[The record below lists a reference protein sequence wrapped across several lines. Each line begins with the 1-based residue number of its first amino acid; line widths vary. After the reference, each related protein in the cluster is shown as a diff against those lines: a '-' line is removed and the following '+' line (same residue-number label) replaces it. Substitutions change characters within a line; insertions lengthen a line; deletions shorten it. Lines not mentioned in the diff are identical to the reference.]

1 MTDNDK
7 NATSDKQDVQADSRE
22 LTQEELAARYL
33 EQQRRMRCP
42 SCGEQEE
49 YF

>member
-1 MTDNDK
+1 MNDEQPK
-7 NATSDKQDVQADSRE
+7 PQHEELAREPSKHE